1 MTTPFSG
8 SAVIP
13 SLVVCPTWGGGQSG
27 MYVVWYVDV
36 LGGCL
41 YPGSKLPWWQLVLAG
56 IPQTLYPSLGLAGL
70 RRMMTNALC
79 VQRWR
84 QAM

>member
-13 SLVVCPTWGGGQSG
+13 SLVVCPTWGRGQSG

-41 YPGSKLPWWQLVLAG
+41 SQGSKLPLWLLVLAS
-56 IPQTLYPSLGLAGL
+56 IPHMLYPSLGLAG
-70 RRMMTNALC
+70 R
-79 VQRWR
+79 
-84 QAM
+84 